1 MLTSAQGLIRQAK
14 SAMPASQLKVY
25 ILSSVPRDGDDD
37 DGGDAMVIPVF
48 ARATVLTLFH

>member
-37 DGGDAMVIPVF
+37 DGGDGDTSICQGYSTHIVS
-48 ARATVLTLFH
+48 LS